1 LALSAPRVSLDDP
14 RLRALLR
21 EIHARGHEIGI
32 HPGYH
37 TYRHPEALARSVAT
51 RHRVLVEGR

>member
-1 LALSAPRVSLDDP
+1 MDDP

-51 RHRVLVEGR
+51 RHRVLVEGRLGRRCAP

>member
-1 LALSAPRVSLDDP
+1 MDDP

-37 TYRHPEALARSVAT
+37 TYRHPEALARFDCNCMHLGPVRIRT
-51 RHRVLVEGR
+51 QPR

>member
-1 LALSAPRVSLDDP
+1 MALSAPRVSLDDP

-37 TYRHPEALARSVAT
+37 TYRHPEALARPVAT